1 MSSVTCVGVTQ
12 QIDMFPENTD
22 DLNNPET
29 FMVYMARVSNPSSQT
44 AGLNPIGLLTYCIKH
59 KHWSVFDMVDMVV
72 EIICPRDVSR
82 QIIRHTSLKVQ
93 EFSQRYAEVDTDTS
107 ILRECRMQDSKN
119 RQNSIPVDFGD
130 YVAREWAS
138 QQEVLLKTIHNSY
151 KWAIN
156 NGIAR
161 EVARAVLPE
170 GLTYSRMYV
179 KGSVRSWIHYCEVR
193 RAAGTQKE
201 HREVADL
208 VWSCFKEQFPAT
220 ARAVED
226 STPRSETPEPKHY

>member
-1 MSSVTCVGVTQ
+1 MSSVICVGVTQ

-107 ILRECRMQDSKN
+107 VLRECRMQDSKN
-119 RQNSIPVDFGD
+119 RQNSIPVDPEG

-138 QQEVLLKTIHNSY
+138 QQRMALKMSHDSY
-151 KWAIN
+151 TWAVR

-226 STPRSETPEPKHY
+226 NTPRSETPEPKHY

>member
-1 MSSVTCVGVTQ
+1 MSTVQCVGVTK

-44 AGLNPIGLLTYCIKH
+44 AGLNPTGLLKYCIEH

-107 ILRECRMQDSKN
+107 VLRECRMQDTKN
-119 RQNSIPVDFGD
+119 RQNSTLVDPEE

-138 QQEVLLKTIHNSY
+138 QQEMLLKAIHYSY
-151 KWAIN
+151 KWAIEK
-156 NGIAR
+156 GIAR

-193 RAAGTQKE
+193 RAAGAQKE
-201 HREVADL
+201 HREVADM
-208 VWSCFKEQFPAT
+208 VWHCFKEQFPAT
-220 ARAVED
+220 AKAVEN
-226 STPRSETPEPKHY
+226 SNFVPESPCYKL

>member
-93 EFSQRYAEVDTDTS
+93 EFSQRYAEVDTATS
-107 ILRECRMQDSKN
+107 VLRECRMQDSKN
-119 RQNSIPVDFGD
+119 RQNSIPVDPEG

-138 QQEVLLKTIHNSY
+138 QQRMALKMSHDSY
-151 KWAIN
+151 TWAVR

-201 HREVADL
+201 HREVADM

-220 ARAVED
+220 ARAVE
-226 STPRSETPEPKHY
+226 SSNAQSESPEPKHY

>member
-1 MSSVTCVGVTQ
+1 MSTVTCVGVTQ
-12 QIDMFPENTD
+12 QIDMFPETAEG
-22 DLNNPET
+22 LNNPEA

-93 EFSQRYAEVDTDTS
+93 EFSQRYAEVDTATS
-107 ILRECRMQDSKN
+107 VLRECRMQDSKN
-119 RQNSIPVDFGD
+119 RQNSISVDPEG

-138 QQEVLLKTIHNSY
+138 QQEMLLKAIHYSY
-151 KWAIN
+151 KWAIDK
-156 NGIAR
+156 GIAR

-226 STPRSETPEPKHY
+226 NTPRSETPEPKHY

>member
-1 MSSVTCVGVTQ
+1 MSTVQCVGVTK

-22 DLNNPET
+22 DLNNSET

-44 AGLNPIGLLTYCIKH
+44 AGLNPTGLLKYCIEH

-107 ILRECRMQDSKN
+107 VLRECRMQDTKN
-119 RQNSIPVDFGD
+119 RQNSTPVAPEE

-138 QQEVLLKTIHNSY
+138 QQEMLLKAIHYSY
-151 KWAIN
+151 KWAIDK
-156 NGIAR
+156 GIAK

-170 GLTYSRMYV
+170 GLTYSRIYI

-201 HREVADL
+201 HREGADMVL
-208 VWSCFKEQFPAT
+208 QCFKEQFPAT

-226 STPRSETPEPKHY
+226 NIPRSETPEPKHY

>member
-1 MSSVTCVGVTQ
+1 MSTVQCVGVTK

-22 DLNNPET
+22 DLNNSET

-44 AGLNPIGLLTYCIKH
+44 AGLNPIGLLKYCIEH

-93 EFSQRYAEVDTDTS
+93 EFSQRYAEVDTDAS
-107 ILRECRMQDSKN
+107 VLRECRMQDTKN
-119 RQNSIPVDFGD
+119 RQSSIPVDPEE

-138 QQEVLLKTIHNSY
+138 QQEMLLKAIHYSY
-151 KWAIN
+151 KWAIEK
-156 NGIAR
+156 GIAR

-201 HREVADL
+201 HREVADM
-208 VWSCFKEQFPAT
+208 VWQCFKEQFPAT
-220 ARAVED
+220 ARAVEN
-226 STPRSETPEPKHY
+226 SNFVPESPEPKHY

>member
-12 QIDMFPENTD
+12 QIDMFPETTEG
-22 DLNNPET
+22 LNNPEA
-29 FMVYMARVSNPSSQT
+29 FMVYMARVSNPSSQI

-107 ILRECRMQDSKN
+107 VLRECRMQDSKN
-119 RQNSIPVDFGD
+119 RQNSIPVDSED

-138 QQEVLLKTIHNSY
+138 QQRMALKMSHDSY
-151 KWAIN
+151 TWAVR

-201 HREVADL
+201 HREVADM

-226 STPRSETPEPKHY
+226 NIPRSETPEPKHY

>member
-1 MSSVTCVGVTQ
+1 MSTVTCVGVTQ
-12 QIDMFPENTD
+12 QIDMFPETTEG
-22 DLNNPET
+22 LNNPEA

-44 AGLNPIGLLTYCIKH
+44 AGLNPTSLLSYCIKH

-72 EIICPRDVSR
+72 EIICSRDVSR

-107 ILRECRMQDSKN
+107 VLRECRMQDSKN
-119 RQNSIPVDFGD
+119 RQNSIPVDPEG

-138 QQEVLLKTIHNSY
+138 QQEMLLKAIHYSY
-151 KWAIN
+151 KWAIEK
-156 NGIAR
+156 GIAR

-170 GLTYSRMYV
+170 GLTHSRMYV

-193 RAAGTQKE
+193 RATGTQKE
-201 HREVADL
+201 HREVANL

-226 STPRSETPEPKHY
+226 NIPRSETPEPKHY

>member
-1 MSSVTCVGVTQ
+1 MSSVICVGVTQ

-107 ILRECRMQDSKN
+107 VLRECRMQDSKN
-119 RQNSIPVDFGD
+119 RQNSIPVASED

-138 QQEVLLKTIHNSY
+138 QQRMALKMSHDSY
-151 KWAIN
+151 TWAVR

-226 STPRSETPEPKHY
+226 NTPRSETPEPKHY

>member
-107 ILRECRMQDSKN
+107 VLRECRMQDSKN
-119 RQNSIPVDFGD
+119 RQNSIPVDPEG

-138 QQEVLLKTIHNSY
+138 QQRTALKMSHDSY
-151 KWAIN
+151 TWAVR

-226 STPRSETPEPKHY
+226 NIPRSETPEPKHY

>member
-1 MSSVTCVGVTQ
+1 MSTVTCVGVTQ
-12 QIDMFPENTD
+12 QIDQFPQTTEG
-22 DLNNPET
+22 LNLREA

-93 EFSQRYAEVDTDTS
+93 ELSQRYAEVDTDTS
-107 ILRECRMQDSKN
+107 VLRECRMQDSKN
-119 RQNSIPVDFGD
+119 RQNSIPVDPEG

-138 QQEVLLKTIHNSY
+138 QQEMLLKAIHYSY
-151 KWAIN
+151 KWAIEK
-156 NGIAR
+156 GIAR

-170 GLTYSRMYV
+170 GLTHTRMYV

-220 ARAVED
+220 AKAVENNI
-226 STPRSETPEPKHY
+226 PRSETPEPKHY

>member
-1 MSSVTCVGVTQ
+1 MSSVHCVGVTQ

-59 KHWSVFDMVDMVV
+59 KHWSVFDMVDMIV

-107 ILRECRMQDSKN
+107 VLRECRMQDSKN
-119 RQNSIPVDFGD
+119 RQNSIETNPESPIPCAWKAQQKIVLD
-130 YVAREWAS
+130 AS
-138 QQEVLLKTIHNSY
+138 NACYS
-151 KWAIN
+151 WAIR

-170 GLTYSRMYV
+170 GLTHSRMYV

-220 ARAVED
+220 ARAVENNI
-226 STPRSETPEPKHY
+226 PRSETPEPKHY

>member
-1 MSSVTCVGVTQ
+1 MSTVTCVGVTQ
-12 QIDMFPENTD
+12 QIDMFPETTEG
-22 DLNNPET
+22 LNNPEA

-107 ILRECRMQDSKN
+107 VLRECRMQDSKN
-119 RQNSIPVDFGD
+119 RQNSIPVDPEG

-138 QQEVLLKTIHNSY
+138 QQEMLLKAIHYSY
-151 KWAIN
+151 KWAIDK
-156 NGIAR
+156 GIAR

-170 GLTYSRMYV
+170 GLTHSRMYV

-220 ARAVED
+220 ARAVENN
-226 STPRSETPEPKHY
+226 TPQSETPEPKHY

>member
-1 MSSVTCVGVTQ
+1 MSTVTCVGVTQ
-12 QIDMFPENTD
+12 QIDMFPETTEG
-22 DLNNPET
+22 LNNPEA

-93 EFSQRYAEVDTDTS
+93 EFSQRYAEVDTATS
-107 ILRECRMQDSKN
+107 VLRECRMQDSKN
-119 RQNSIPVDFGD
+119 RQNSTPVDPEG

-138 QQEVLLKTIHNSY
+138 QQEMLLRAIHYSY
-151 KWAIN
+151 KWAIDK
-156 NGIAR
+156 GIAR

-226 STPRSETPEPKHY
+226 NIPRSETPEPKHY

>member
-1 MSSVTCVGVTQ
+1 
-12 QIDMFPENTD
+12 
-22 DLNNPET
+22 
-29 FMVYMARVSNPSSQT
+29 MVYMARVSNPSSQT

-107 ILRECRMQDSKN
+107 VLRECRMQDSKN
-119 RQNSIPVDFGD
+119 RQNSIPVDPEG

-138 QQEVLLKTIHNSY
+138 QQRMALKMSHDSY
-151 KWAIN
+151 TWAVR

-201 HREVADL
+201 HREVADM

>member
-1 MSSVTCVGVTQ
+1 MSTVTCVGVTQ

-107 ILRECRMQDSKN
+107 VLRECRMQDSKN
-119 RQNSIPVDFGD
+119 RQNSIPVDPEG

-138 QQEVLLKTIHNSY
+138 QQEMLLKAIHYSY
-151 KWAIN
+151 KWAIEK
-156 NGIAR
+156 GIAR

-220 ARAVED
+220 ARAVEN
-226 STPRSETPEPKHY
+226 SNPQFEIPEPKHY

>member
-1 MSSVTCVGVTQ
+1 MSTVTCVGVTQ
-12 QIDMFPENTD
+12 QIDMFPETTEG
-22 DLNNPET
+22 LNNPEA

-107 ILRECRMQDSKN
+107 VLRECRMQDSKN
-119 RQNSIPVDFGD
+119 RQNSIPVDPEG

-138 QQEVLLKTIHNSY
+138 QQRMALKMSHDSY
-151 KWAIN
+151 TWAVR

-170 GLTYSRMYV
+170 GLTHSRMYV

-226 STPRSETPEPKHY
+226 NIPRSETPEPKHY

>member
-93 EFSQRYAEVDTDTS
+93 EFSQRYAEVDTVTS
-107 ILRECRMQDSKN
+107 VLRECRMQDSKN
-119 RQNSIPVDFGD
+119 RQNSISVDPEG

-138 QQEVLLKTIHNSY
+138 QQRMALKMSHDSY
-151 KWAIN
+151 TWAVR

-220 ARAVED
+220 ARAVEN
-226 STPRSETPEPKHY
+226 SNPQSESPEPKHY

>member
-1 MSSVTCVGVTQ
+1 MSTVTCVGVTQ
-12 QIDMFPENTD
+12 QIDQFSQTTEG
-22 DLNNPET
+22 LNNPEA
-29 FMVYMARVSNPSSQT
+29 FMVYMARVSNPSSQA
-44 AGLNPIGLLTYCIKH
+44 AGFNPTGLLTYCIKH

-107 ILRECRMQDSKN
+107 ILRECRMQDAKN
-119 RQNSIPVDFGD
+119 RQNSIPVDPKG

-138 QQEVLLKTIHNSY
+138 QQEMLLRAIHYSY
-151 KWAIN
+151 KWAIEK
-156 NGIAR
+156 GIAR

-170 GLTYSRMYV
+170 GLTHSRMYV

-220 ARAVED
+220 ARAVEN
-226 STPRSETPEPKHY
+226 SNPQSETPEPKHY